1 MLIRIFHKFSLA
13 ASILLL
19 AVLLIATTIACAK
32 WGIET
37 GLTLGFLAFLVLGGF
52 DAAWYLAT
60 RNMQQR
66 IDEKTNE
73 TEIKKSYSG
82 TENNPTIR

>member
-1 MLIRIFHKFSLA
+1 MLTRIFYKFSLA
-13 ASILLL
+13 VSILVL
-19 AVLLIATTIACAK
+19 AFLLIVTAIACAK
-32 WGIET
+32 WGLET

-66 IDEKTNE
+66 IDEKTNIS
-73 TEIKKSYSG
+73 EINKSYSG